1 MSNKTQSMPIAPSS
15 PGRLRGFLRV
25 NTGAAGM
32 WFLLVA
38 VSAVVLPPFL
48 YLVKTSLTVPR
59 PGQGTGIGLDNYA
72 RVAEIAGLDLWIVT
86 IAFAIGASLFAV
98 LLGAS
103 TAWLVART
111 NVPFRQVVF
120 VGAFLSLATPVIVKG
135 IGWILLLGPNNG
147 LVNNLLREWFGTDG
161 TPIDLFS
168 LGGMIFVEGLL
179 FTPIAFLLT
188 LPALSAMDPALEEAA
203 AMAGARWPR
212 ALLKVTLPLARPSIL
227 AVLLLALIRA
237 LESFEVPLLIG
248 IPGGV
253 QTVTTAL
260 YQTVHSGFIPRYGE
274 ASAYA
279 VLLVIAVALPL
290 SWYYRVTREAAKF
303 ATVTGKGFRPA
314 RIDLGPWKYPCAMWV
329 LIIPVSL
336 AAPLLIML
344 WASFLPFYSGPSPD
358 DFARMTLANYRA
370 VWTRDDILAGI
381 INSLLVGTGSA
392 CAVAAAGLIMGW
404 TVARRRELMRW
415 AIDVVASLPLV
426 FPGIVLGIAI
436 LVQFLDLR
444 FIPIYGTV
452 WILIFA
458 FVVQFLPYG
467 MRFCHSGV
475 LSINRDLEDGAYM
488 SGARYFTVLRR
499 IVLPLASPAVVAT
512 WIYVFMHA
520 IRDLSVAILLSGPGN
535 GIVSIVILDLWNN
548 GEVPQLAALS
558 VLVAAG
564 AAVLGIAF
572 MRLTAAH
579 RLYG

>member
-1 MSNKTQSMPIAPSS
+1 MWCLLIA
-15 PGRLRGFLRV
+15 G
-25 NTGAAGM
+25 
-32 WFLLVA
+32 
-38 VSAVVLPPFL
+38 SAVVLPPFV
-48 YLVKTSLTVPR
+48 YLIRTSVTVPR
-59 PGQGTGIGLDNYA
+59 PGLPSSVGLDNYA
-72 RVAEIAGLDLWIVT
+72 RVVEIAGWDLWGVT
-86 IAFAIGASLFAV
+86 IAFAIGASLLAV

-111 NVPFRQVVF
+111 NVPFRQAVF
-120 VGAFLSLATPVIVKG
+120 VGAFLSLATPVIVKR

-147 LVNNLLREWFGTDG
+147 LINNVLREWLGMAG
-161 TPIDLFS
+161 TPIELFS

-188 LPALSAMDPALEEAA
+188 LPTLSAMDPALEEAA
-203 AMAGARWPR
+203 AMSGARWPR
-212 ALLKVTLPLARPSIL
+212 TLVKVTLPLARPSLL
-227 AVLLLALIRA
+227 AVLLLSLIRV

-248 IPGGV
+248 VPGGV

-260 YQTVHSGFIPRYGE
+260 YQTVHSGFVPRYGE

-290 SWYYRVTREAAKF
+290 FWYYRATRESAKF

-314 RIDLGPWKYPCAMWV
+314 RIDLGPWKYPCALRT

-344 WASFLPFYSGPSPD
+344 WASFLPLYSGPSPD
-358 DFARMTLANYRA
+358 DFVRMTLANYRA
-370 VWTRDDILAGI
+370 VWARDDILAGI
-381 INSLLVGTGSA
+381 ANSLVVGIGSA
-392 CAVAAAGLIMGW
+392 CAVAAAGLAMGW
-404 TVARRRELMRW
+404 TVARRREFMRW

-426 FPGIVLGIAI
+426 FPGIVLGIAV
-436 LVQFLDLR
+436 LVEFLDLR

-452 WILIFA
+452 WILMFA

-467 MRFCHSGV
+467 MRFCHSGI
-475 LSINRDLEDGAYM
+475 LSINRDLEDAAHM
-488 SGARYFTVLRR
+488 SGAGHFTMLRR

-520 IRDLSVAILLSGPGN
+520 VRDLSVAILLSGPGN

-558 VLVAAG
+558 VIVAAG
-564 AAVLGIAF
+564 AAILGLAF
-572 MRLTAAH
+572 MKLTARY
-579 RLYG
+579 RLPG

>member
-1 MSNKTQSMPIAPSS
+1 
-15 PGRLRGFLRV
+15 
-25 NTGAAGM
+25 M
-32 WFLLVA
+32 WFLLFA

-59 PGQGTGIGLDNYA
+59 PGQGTEIGLDNYA
-72 RVAEIAGLDLWIVT
+72 RVAEIAGWDLWVVT
-86 IAFAIGASLFAV
+86 IAFAIGASLLAV

-111 NVPFRQVVF
+111 NVPFRQLVF

-147 LVNNLLREWFGTDG
+147 LVNNLLREWFGIDG
-161 TPIDLFS
+161 TPIELFS
-168 LGGMIFVEGLL
+168 LGGMIFIEGLL

-212 ALLKVTLPLARPSIL
+212 ALLRVTLPLARPSLL
-227 AVLLLALIRA
+227 AVLLLSLIRA

-314 RIDLGPWKYPCAMWV
+314 RIDLGPWKYPCALWV
-329 LIIPVSL
+329 LTIPVSL

-344 WASFLPFYSGPSPD
+344 WASFLPFYSGPSPE

-370 VWTRDDILAGI
+370 VWARDDILAGI
-381 INSLLVGTGSA
+381 TNSLLVGTGSA
-392 CAVAAAGLIMGW
+392 CAVAAAGLMMGW
-404 TVARRRELMRW
+404 TVARRREFMRW

-458 FVVQFLPYG
+458 FVVQFMPYG

-488 SGARYFTVLRR
+488 SGAGYFTVLRR

-558 VLVAAG
+558 VLVAVG

-572 MRLTAAH
+572 MKLTATH